1 MMAPRVGKTDKY
13 TRSTDH
19 PLFPLD
25 RPTDRAPTANGEGN
39 SFPPGRKI
47 VATVASATGVFNP
60 WDVFGSET
68 VPTTGLAG
76 LDANLEP
83 SWRCTPM

>member
-19 PLFPLD
+19 PLFSLD

-47 VATVASATGVFNP
+47 VATVAVLLPLLPGFLIRGMFSGVK
-60 WDVFGSET
+60 
-68 VPTTGLAG
+68 
-76 LDANLEP
+76 
-83 SWRCTPM
+83 